1 MNMNRREFLMMG
13 GAAFAAGCTA
23 TGFRNRVGQTGA
35 GEFHVFSKMFQPP
48 VVETPEKL
56 CELMKGAGFDGIQWT
71 VRKGGHATPENVRTE
86 LPRLCRIAESFGLR
100 NRTICTDITVDASG
114 KPGLSNGAET
124 TLKIAADSGI
134 EMFRTAYFF
143 YDTKRETFRQS
154 LDRIRGGFDALA
166 HLAAKTGVKAVY
178 QNHSSWGPS
187 VFGGVV
193 WDIYECIRNLDPA
206 DIGLEYDPMHAYF
219 EMNLS
224 WSHGLDLIAPW
235 IAAVDLKDF
244 HYCPDPK
251 NPKKMKKRMVAACEG
266 IVPWGETRTLLDA
279 NGVKPLYVVHFE
291 YDFDK
296 TDLPSTV
303 KNEIESFKKALRMEK
318 M

>member
-13 GAAFAAGCTA
+13 GAAFSAVCKA
-23 TGFRNRVGQTGA
+23 TGFRNGVGQSGA

-48 VVETPEKL
+48 VVETSEKL

-303 KNEIESFKKALRMEK
+303 KNEIESFKTALRMEK

>member
-1 MNMNRREFLMMG
+1 MNRREFLMAG
-13 GAAFAAGCTA
+13 GAALAAGCA
-23 TGFRNRVGQTGA
+23 TNGFRKHIGQSGA

-48 VVETPEKL
+48 VVATPEKL

-71 VRKGGHATPENVRTE
+71 VRKGGHATPENVVAE
-86 LPRLCRIAESFGLR
+86 LPRLCRIAESFGLK
-100 NRTICTDITVDASG
+100 NRTICTDITSDSSG
-114 KPGLSNGAET
+114 RPGLSKGAET
-124 TLKIAADSGI
+124 TLKVASDCGI

-143 YDTKRETFRQS
+143 YDAKRETFRQS

-166 HLAAKTGVKAVY
+166 HLSARTGVKAVY

-206 DIGLEYDPMHAYF
+206 DIGLEYDPMHAYL
-219 EMNLS
+219 ETNLS

-244 HYCPDPK
+244 HYCPDSK
-251 NPKKMKKRMVAACEG
+251 DPKKTKKCMVAACEG

-279 NGVKPLYVVHFE
+279 NGVKPLYIVHFE

-296 TDLPSTV
+296 TNLPTTV
-303 KNEIESFKKALRMEK
+303 DREIKAFKKALRME
-318 M
+318 MP